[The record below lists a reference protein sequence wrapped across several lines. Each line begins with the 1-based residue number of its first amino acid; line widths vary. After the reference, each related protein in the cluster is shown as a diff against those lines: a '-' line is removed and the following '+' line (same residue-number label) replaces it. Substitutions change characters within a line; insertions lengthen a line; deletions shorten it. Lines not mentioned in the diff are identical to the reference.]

1 MVERAN
7 DIAIVGMSCR
17 LPGAADLEKFWR
29 LLREGRDAIG
39 SAPADRPGIDETAG
53 FLDSAS
59 EYDAD
64 FFGVPP
70 NEARAIDPQQLLGLE
85 LSWEALEDAGYRDPA
100 GARAGVFLGSTGTD
114 FAEMAA
120 AQGKPGVGRHSLW
133 AVGRGVLANRISN
146 QYGFTGPSLVVDSGQ
161 SSSLVAVHLACESVR
176 NGECDVALAGGLNLI
191 LSPLSGARIDEFGA
205 RSASGKCRTFDE
217 SADGIVRGEG
227 GGIVVLKPLWRAVAD
242 GDRIHAVIRGS
253 SVNNGNERQVL
264 SAPSA
269 ASQASVIRAAL
280 VAAGVEGSSV
290 HYVELH
296 GTGTPAGDPVEAAAL
311 GDTYGVARPAD
322 GPLAVGSVKTN
333 IGHLEAAAGIAG
345 LIKTVL
351 CLRHRELVPSLNFH
365 APNPRISLDAA
376 RLRVVTDVQEW
387 PSAQVRRAAVSAFGM
402 GGTNAHVVLEQAPA
416 VATVDAAPDRGSE
429 VLSWVLS
436 ARSPEAL
443 RGQAARLRDW
453 LDEHPEAD
461 AADVAHSLLRSRT
474 QLEWR
479 TAVVGLDLAGMKAG
493 LAALAQPGAE
503 SAELVESAVV
513 SGRAAARRV
522 AMVFPGQG
530 SQWSGMA
537 AGLFAAGGV
546 FAESIAECETALS
559 PFIDWSLTDVV
570 RGEPGAASLDRVD
583 VVQPVLFAVMVSLAR
598 LWRANGVEPSV
609 VIGHSQGEVAAA
621 VVIGAL
627 SLSDG
632 ARVIALRSKAGAEVL
647 IDKGAMAAVGLS
659 TAAVL
664 ERLAPFGDELS
675 LAAING
681 PAQTV
686 VSGGS
691 AALDEFVAQCAAD
704 GVWAKRVPA
713 TWPGHSKMAEE
724 IRDRILTELAPVRP
738 RASAIPFFST
748 VVADYVDTST
758 LDAEYWY
765 RSLREPVRFAESIEA
780 LMRSGVNGFVEASPH
795 PVVSMAV
802 ELTADSIGFADRV
815 AVVGTLKR
823 GHGGQEHF
831 AAALARAHSVGI
843 DVPPAALARAAT
855 RIDLPTY
862 AFQRLRWWTPG
873 DSVSAGAGDVS
884 SAGLIHPDHPM
895 LGAAVSVAGR
905 DEWLFT
911 GRLSRAA
918 HPWLGDH
925 VILGSPVV
933 PTAVFIE
940 AALGVGARVAAGA
953 VTELRIESPLP
964 TVGDAL
970 NIQVSVAAPDDLGRR
985 TFAIHARPAGAE
997 LPDGRGS
1004 GDGWASDDEVE
1015 SQEWARYATGV
1026 LAPDTGDAPFSVD
1039 GDWPPGAA
1047 EPVAAAELYDRLD
1060 ARGFGYG
1067 VAFQG
1072 VTAAWRRG
1080 HEVFA
1085 EVSLDATV
1093 SDQAGRFG
1101 VHPALLD
1108 AMLHAAVD
1116 ELAAGASESDS
1127 NAVPMPLS
1135 LTDIRLYRPG
1145 SAAARVRLDRVDTDT
1160 LRVTAFAEDGAP
1172 ILAIK
1177 SLLLQPVEMAATSAP
1192 DPLAA
1197 AVVPARRRNTVVTGP
1212 LAPRLLATPESER
1225 DALVLAVVAE
1235 QAAAVLGH
1243 DSAAAIDPDQPFT
1256 DFGFDSLSGQQL
1268 RNRLVQATGTELPTT
1283 LVFDHP
1289 TPRAVTRLV
1298 RSLLEGVDLGKRR
1311 VTRRTRSDEPIAIVG
1326 IGCRF
1331 PGGVAS
1337 PQQMWDLLAEGRDAI
1352 TGFPTDRGWDLER
1365 LFDPDPS
1372 KPGTV
1377 YTREGGFLTDPG
1389 AFDAGFFGI
1398 GPREAAGMDPQQ
1410 RLMLEVSW
1418 EALEDAGIDPAAL
1431 RGTDTGVYVG
1441 AISSGYA
1448 RAVTGE
1454 HEGFRLTGTA
1464 PSVIS
1469 GRVSYLFGLEGP
1481 AVTVD
1486 TACSSSLVALH
1497 LGCQALRRGEASLVL
1512 AGGVSISASPRL
1524 YIDFARQRG
1533 LAPDGRSKAFAAA
1546 ADGVTWSEG
1555 VGVLVVERLSDAQR
1569 LGHNVLAVVRGS
1581 AINQD
1586 GASNGLTAPNGPS
1599 QERVIAAALADAGLE
1614 PSDVDAVEAHG
1625 TGTTLGDPI
1634 EAQALINAYGRDR
1647 VEPLRIGSIKSNI
1660 GHAVAAAGVGGV
1672 IKMVQAL
1679 REQTLP
1685 KTLHVDAPTPHVDW
1699 SAGSVRLLTE
1709 AEPWPARGRVRRAGV
1724 SSFGMSGTNAHLI
1737 LEEAPPSTPAEPA
1750 VVERDSGVGGSD
1762 VLSWTLSA
1770 ASSEALR
1777 EQAVRL
1783 AEWLQSHDDV
1793 HAADVAHSL
1802 LRHRSRFEWRGAVVG
1817 RELADLKA
1825 GLASLAES
1833 AAQPG
1838 KGPDSV
1844 VSGHAAA
1851 RRVAFV
1857 FPGQG
1862 SQWPEMAGEL
1872 LAAGGVF
1879 ADAIAECEAALAP
1892 FVNWSLTAVLRGEAD
1907 AALLDRVDVV
1917 QPVLFAVM
1925 VSLARV
1931 WRANGVEPA
1940 AVVGH
1945 SQGEIAAAVV
1955 AGGLSLSD
1963 GARVVALR
1971 SQVVAEELAGAGGMV
1986 SVGAAAEAVAQRL
1999 TGFGDRLSVA
2009 AVNGPAQTVVSGESS
2024 ALDEFLAA
2032 CATDGVWAKRIPVD
2046 YASHSRAVESIRDRV
2061 LTELDAVAPVS
2072 GSVPFFSTVL
2082 ADYVDTETLDAGYWY
2097 RGLREQVRFAESV
2110 EALLRAGVN
2119 AFIEVSPHP
2128 VLTIGVE
2135 LTAGAIGSA
2144 DRVAVLGTLKRN
2156 QGGPEQVAAALA
2168 QAHCVGIEV
2177 SAQALAPDATRVD
2190 LPTYAFQRKQ
2200 YWLQPSGAPDVWQAG
2215 LDEAGHPLLGALVRL
2230 PDSQDVVFT
2239 GRLSRADH
2247 AWLADH
2253 AVAGVSLLPGA
2264 ALVELAL
2271 HVGTMLDC
2279 PQLDELVIEA
2289 PLAVPPAGAVEL
2301 RVVAGGPDGTGART
2315 VSVYSRARGADQSDR
2330 AEIDDAPGSDEWVR
2344 HAFASVTGRTEAPS
2358 ADSSMVIW
2366 PPVGA
2371 VAIEIDGAYADL
2383 AEQGYGYGPMFRG
2396 LTALWRRDGEVFAE
2410 VALPE
2415 QARSEAGKFGVHPAL
2430 LDAALHPILLGG
2442 LIASPR
2448 AGELAVPFSWENVS
2462 LYATGSTSLRVRA
2475 AVSGSGAAGERIAL
2489 TVADGA
2495 GMAVAEVGALTLRS
2509 LSTDGLGAAR
2519 RRSDDVGYQ
2528 VDWVAL
2534 ASDAQPRTEAE
2545 AWSPADDAETAT
2557 IGGRVVTVLRLDA
2570 TAGDRDLP
2578 AAVRDAVTALMVRM
2592 QRLLARDEQIVV
2604 VTRQAVA
2611 VHPGESVELSGAAAW
2626 GLLRT
2631 AQSEHPDR
2639 ILVVDVDDSADY
2651 RHAVVL
2657 AVTTEGEPQLAVRR
2671 GIAHAPRLSRG
2682 VGDNVGAS
2690 DLVRTPA
2697 WALTHLGKGTLTG
2710 DNLALIE
2717 KPAVLRTLE
2726 PGQVRV
2732 ALRAA
2737 GVNFRDVLLAL
2748 GMDSGGND
2756 AICVEGAGVV
2766 LEVAPDVTEFAP
2778 GDRVFGFIDGVG
2790 SVAVTDRRLLAPMPR
2805 GWSFAQA
2812 AAVPVVYATAYYGL
2826 VDLAEAQP
2834 GETLLLHAA
2843 TGGVGMAAVQ
2853 VARHLGL
2860 RLLTTASRPKW
2871 DVLRAMGFDDAQ
2883 IGDSRTLDFE
2893 QKFLAVT
2900 EGRGVDIVLDSLA
2913 GEFVDASLRL
2923 LPRGGRFVEMG
2934 HLDERDPAQ
2943 VAADHPG
2950 VDYRTFMLLEV
2961 EPDRLQEIMRILV
2974 GLFDD
2979 GTLTSSPITAWDL
2992 RQAPA
2997 AFRHVSQARHIG
3009 KNVLTVPTPLRP
3021 GGTVL
3026 ITGGTGGLGALLARH
3041 LITEYGVRRLVL
3053 VSRRGPDAPGAA
3065 ELRDELVALDAHVD
3079 VVACDTAD
3087 RAALDAVLA
3096 AIPSEHPLTG
3106 VFHAAGVLA
3115 DGLLTDMTPERIAE
3129 VLRPKANAAWNLHEA
3144 TRALDLSAFVL
3155 YSSIAGVIGN
3165 PGQANYAAANVF
3177 LDALAQHRHVIG
3189 LPATSVAWGLW
3200 KESTGMTGG
3209 LGEADIARLRREGL
3223 PPLGDEDGMAL
3234 FDAALAG
3241 GRAGFVA
3248 VRVDRSA
3255 LAEAGSDGPRALMR
3269 GLARP
3274 ARRRVSIGANESSVL
3289 AAQVAGRPAAEQE
3302 RIILEVI
3309 RTQAAAVLGHD
3320 NAESIAP
3327 DKPFSDIGF
3336 DSLGVMEFRN
3346 RLVKAT
3352 GVQLPSTL
3360 VFDYPTAEA
3369 MAKLVQS
3376 RVAPTTADGP
3386 ARQAPR
3392 RVRADEPIAIVGMS
3406 CRFPGGVGSPEDLWG
3421 LLAAGNDATGEF
3433 PTDRGWDLERLFD
3446 PDPDKPGTIYTRRGG
3461 FLDTAGDFDAG
3472 FFGIGPRE
3480 ASAMDPQQRL
3490 LLEASWEALEEAGI
3504 DPISLRGSDTG
3515 VFAGAC
3521 FSGYHDRV
3529 TGDLEGYRL
3538 TGTTH
3543 SVISGRVAYTF
3554 GLEGPAVTVDTACS
3568 SSLVALHQACRALRQ
3583 GETSLA
3589 LASGVTV
3596 AAAPY
3601 VFIDFARQRG
3611 LSPDGRCKSFAA
3623 GADGVAFSEGVG
3635 VLVLE
3640 RLSDAQRLGHNVLA
3654 LVRGSAV
3661 NQDGASNGLTAPNGP
3676 SQERV
3681 IAAALADA
3689 GLEPSDV
3696 DAVEAHGTGTTL
3708 GDPIEAQALI
3718 NAYGRD
3724 RAQPLRI
3731 GSIKS
3736 NIGHAVAAAGVGGVI
3751 KMVQALRHEMLPK
3764 TLHVDEPSPHVE
3776 WSEGN
3781 VALLTEAEPWPVGER
3796 IRRAGVSSFG
3806 VSGTNVHAILEEAP
3820 ARRVQASLPAPTD
3833 RSRPDTVVP
3842 WLVSADSESG
3852 LRAQADR
3859 LRQWMIGNADAD
3871 VWDVAYSLMTSRAQL
3886 DRRAAVVGRDRDE
3899 LLAGL
3904 AELAAGAPGTIEASV
3919 GSGRTAFLF
3928 TGQGAQ
3934 RAGMGAGLYAA
3945 FDVFAAA
3952 FDEVCAQIDPLLGT
3966 ALRDLVFDKD
3976 GAALLDRTEFTQP
3989 ALFAFEVAL
3998 FRLMESFGV
4007 VPDVLIG
4014 HSIGELAAAYV
4025 AGVWSL
4031 PDACALVVARGR
4043 LMGALPEGGAMLAVA
4058 VSEAQASA
4066 VLAGFAG
4073 RVSMAAVNGPSSV
4086 VLSGEVSAIDELAGA
4101 FVAQGAKTS
4110 RLRVSH
4116 AFHSALM
4123 EPMLDEF
4130 RCIAKELT
4138 YHQPTVSIVSNI
4150 SGALFG
4156 AEVTDPEYWVE
4167 QVRGCVRFA
4176 PGIDTLVE
4184 TGVRRFLEIG
4194 PDAVLAAMVRQ
4205 CLADTPAVEAK
4216 STVLATARRSVD
4228 EPIQFVSA
4236 LAAAD
4241 AAGIGM
4247 DWTSLFAEHS
4257 MARVPLP
4264 TYAFRH
4270 RRYWLEP
4277 VVAPD
4282 TWQSGLDEAGHPLLS
4297 AMVRLP
4303 DSDDVVFTGRLSYG
4317 GHRWLADH
4325 TVAGVTLLP
4334 GAAFVELALHVGTM
4348 VQCPRLAE
4356 LVIEA
4361 PLPVPATGGVELR
4374 VVATGPD
4381 ETGAR
4386 TVSVYSRSGGD
4397 DPGDGAQRSHIDT
4410 ARSDDQAPQWVRHVV
4425 ATVTTQADVPSP
4437 IDTSMASWPPA
4448 GASAMD
4454 IEHVYADLAELGYE
4468 YGPAFQGLTALW
4480 RRGDEV
4486 FAEVALPES
4495 VRSTGGEFGVH
4506 PALLDA
4512 ALHVLLFGGLLPAP
4526 QAGAVAV
4533 PFSWENVA
4541 LHATGATALRVRA
4554 TATGSATGDQIA
4566 VTLADASGMVVAEVG
4581 ALTLR
4586 PIPTAALGSAH
4597 RRTDGVGYGVDWVAF
4612 LAGEFTETG
4621 DWGTAEDGETV
4632 SIAGRTAT
4640 VVRLDDA
4647 PRDHD
4652 GPVQTR
4658 AVVTALTAR
4667 IQRLLTQDR
4676 SIVVVTSQAVA
4687 VHPGEAVYLTAAAV
4701 WGLLRTAQSEHPD
4714 RILVVDL
4721 DVSADYRRW
4730 VELAVST
4737 AGEPQLA
4744 VRRGT
4749 THVPRLHRAGSD
4761 LPGVSVL
4768 RGSSEWA
4775 LTPLDQGTLTE
4786 DNFGLRDHPAAAAPL
4801 GSGQVRVSMRAVGLN
4816 FRDVLVTLGT
4826 YPDPNARIGGEGA
4839 GVVLEVAPDVT
4850 EFAPGDRVFGF
4861 IDGVG
4866 SVAVTDRRLL
4876 APMPRGWSFAQAAAV
4891 PVVYATAYYGL
4902 VDLAEAQPGETLLL
4916 HAATGGVGMAAVQL
4930 ARHLGLRLLVTAS
4943 RPKWDV
4949 LRGMGFDDAQIGDSR
4964 ALDFEQ
4970 QFLAVTEGRGVDI
4983 VLDSLAGE
4991 FVDAS
4996 LRLLPRGGRFIEMGM
5011 IDRRDPAE
5019 VAAEYSGVRY
5029 QSFMLLEADPDR
5041 LQEIMRIL
5049 VGLFDDGTLTSSP
5062 ITAWDLRQAPEAFRH
5077 VSQARH
5083 IGKNVLTVPTPLRP
5097 EGTVL
5102 ITGGTG
5108 GLGALLARHLIT
5120 EYGVRRL
5127 VLVSRRGPDAPGA
5140 AELRDELVALD
5151 AHVDVVACDTADR
5164 AALDAVLAAIP
5175 SEHPLTGVFH
5185 TAGVLADGLLAGM
5198 TPEQITEV
5206 LRPKVDAAWNL
5217 HEATRA
5223 LDLSAF
5229 VLYSSIAGVIGN
5241 PGQAN
5246 YAAANVF
5253 LDALAQHRHVI
5264 GLPATS
5270 VAWGPWR
5277 ASTGMTSALGEAD
5290 IARLRREGFIPLGD
5304 EDGMALFDAALA
5316 GGRAEFVAA
5325 RIDRSA
5331 LSELSADDLRAVM
5344 RGLSRPSRRRISS
5357 APSETPDLAAQ
5368 LVGRSIAKQ
5377 DRIVLEVI
5385 RTQAAAILGHEGAD
5399 SIAPDKPFSDIGFD
5413 SLGVM
5418 EFRNRLKSAVGVQLS
5433 ANAMFDY
5440 PTPAELAGFLR
5451 REIVPEVGSLDRIA
5465 AEVESLARSCA
5476 AADLS
5481 PADRSDIALK
5491 LQAMWRELEGR
5502 QLEGRQLEGKDAS
5515 EPASSGTAESLAAA
5529 DDSELFDFIDNL
5541 S

>member
-70 NEARAIDPQQLLGLE
+70 NEARSIDPQQLLGLE
-85 LSWEALEDAGYRDPA
+85 LSWEALEDAGYRDLA

-114 FAEMAA
+114 FAEIAA

-133 AVGRGVLANRISN
+133 AVGRGVVANRISN

-161 SSSLVAVHLACESVR
+161 SSSLVAVHLAGESVR

-191 LSPLSGARIDEFGA
+191 LSPLSGERIEQFGA

-280 VAAGVEGSSV
+280 AAAGVEGSSV

-311 GDTYGVARPAD
+311 GDTYGAARPED

-351 CLRHRELVPSLNFH
+351 CLRHRELVPSLNFRV
-365 APNPRISLDAA
+365 PNPRISLDAA
-376 RLRVVTDVQEW
+376 RLRVVTGVQDW
-387 PSAQVRRAAVSAFGM
+387 PSAEVRRAAVSAFGM
-402 GGTNAHVVLEQAPA
+402 GGTNAHVVLEEAPA
-416 VATVDAAPDRGSE
+416 VPTVDAAPVRGSE

-436 ARSPEAL
+436 ARSREAL

-461 AADVAHSLLRSRT
+461 GADVAHSLLRSRT

-479 TAVVGLDLAGMKAG
+479 SAVVGRDLVAMKAG
-493 LAALAQPGAE
+493 LAALAEPGAD
-503 SAELVESAVV
+503 SAELAESAVV
-513 SGRAAARRV
+513 SGRAASRQV

-530 SQWSGMA
+530 SQWPGMA

-559 PFIDWSLTDVV
+559 PFIEWSLTDVV

-598 LWRANGVEPSV
+598 LWRAGGVEPSV

-632 ARVIALRSKAGAEVL
+632 ARVIALRSRAGAEVL
-647 IDKGAMAAVGLS
+647 IHKGAMAAVGLS

-738 RASAIPFFST
+738 RASSIPFFST
-748 VVADYVDTST
+748 VFADYVDTST

-780 LMRSGVNGFVEASPH
+780 LMRSGVNGFVETSPH

-873 DSVSAGAGDVS
+873 DSVSPGAGDVS

-895 LGAAVSVAGR
+895 LGAAVPVAGR

-911 GRLSRAA
+911 GRLTRAA

-933 PTAVFIE
+933 PAAVLIE
-940 AALGVGARVAAGA
+940 AALGVGARVAAGS

-964 TVGDAL
+964 TIAEAL
-970 NIQVSVAAPDDLGRR
+970 TIQVSVAAPDDLGRR
-985 TFAIHARPAGAE
+985 MFAIHARPDSGSAE
-997 LPDGRGS
+997 LLDGS
-1004 GDGWASDDEVE
+1004 GDGWAADGEVE
-1015 SQEWARYATGV
+1015 AQEWARYATGV
-1026 LAPDTGDAPFSVD
+1026 LAPDTGDAPLSVD

-1047 EPVAAAELYDRLD
+1047 EPVAAAEMYDRLG

-1080 HEVFA
+1080 HDVFA

-1116 ELAAGASESDS
+1116 ELADGSEADS
-1127 NAVPMPLS
+1127 NTFAMPLS

-1145 SAAARVRLDRVDTDT
+1145 SEAARVRLDRVDTNT

-1177 SLLLQPVEMAATSAP
+1177 SLLLHPVEMAATSAP
-1192 DPLAA
+1192 DSPA
-1197 AVVPARRRNTVVTGP
+1197 AVVPARRRNSVVTGP
-1212 LAPRLLATPESER
+1212 LAPRLLATSESER
-1225 DALVLAVVAE
+1225 DALVLTVVAE

-1298 RSLLEGVDLGKRR
+1298 RSLLEGIDLGKRR
-1311 VTRRTRSDEPIAIVG
+1311 TARRTRSDEPIAIVG
-1326 IGCRF
+1326 MGCRF

-1337 PQQMWDLLAEGRDAI
+1337 AQQMWDLLAEGRDAI

-1398 GPREAAGMDPQQ
+1398 GPREAAAMDPQQ

-1454 HEGFRLTGTA
+1454 HEGFRLTGTS

-1497 LGCQALRRGEASLVL
+1497 LACQALRRGEASLVL

-1634 EAQALINAYGRDR
+1634 EAQALIAAYGQGRA
-1647 VEPLRIGSIKSNI
+1647 EPLRIGSLKSNI

-1679 REQTLP
+1679 RQQTLP

-1699 SAGSVRLLTE
+1699 SVGSVRLLTE
-1709 AEPWPARGRVRRAGV
+1709 AEPWLARGRVRRAGV

-1737 LEEAPPSTPAEPA
+1737 LEEAPPSNPTEPA
-1750 VVERDSGVGGSD
+1750 VVERDSGAGGSD
-1762 VLSWTLSA
+1762 VLAWTLSA
-1770 ASSEALR
+1770 GSPEALR

-1783 AEWLQSHDDV
+1783 EEWLQSHEDV
-1793 HAADVAHSL
+1793 NAADVAHSL
-1802 LRHRSRFEWRGAVVG
+1802 LRHRSQFEWRGAVVG
-1817 RELADLKA
+1817 RELTDLTA

-1833 AAQPG
+1833 RPA
-1838 KGPDSV
+1838 KGTDNV
-1844 VSGHAAA
+1844 VSGRAAA

-1940 AVVGH
+1940 VVVGH

-1971 SQVVAEELAGAGGMV
+1971 SLVVAEELAGAGGMV
-1986 SVGAAAEAVAQRL
+1986 SVGSAAEAVAQRL
-1999 TGFGDRLSVA
+1999 TSFGDRLSVA

-2061 LTELDAVAPVS
+2061 LAELAAVAPVS
-2072 GSVPFFSTVL
+2072 GSVPFFSTVF

-2110 EALLRAGVN
+2110 EALQRAGVN

-2168 QAHCVGIEV
+2168 HAHCVGIEV
-2177 SAQALAPDATRVD
+2177 TAQALAPDATRVD

-2230 PDSQDVVFT
+2230 PDSRDVVFT

-2247 AWLADH
+2247 PWLADH
-2253 AVAGVSLLPGA
+2253 TVAGVTLLPGA

-2279 PQLDELVIEA
+2279 PRLDELVIEA
-2289 PLAVPPAGAVEL
+2289 PLPVPPVGAVEL

-2315 VSVYSRARGADQSDR
+2315 VSVYSRARGAEESDR
-2330 AEIDDAPGSDEWVR
+2330 DELSGGPGSDEWVR
-2344 HAFASVTGRTEAPS
+2344 HAFASVTAQTDVPS
-2358 ADSSMVIW
+2358 ADQSMVSW
-2366 PPVGA
+2366 PPAGA
-2371 VAIEIDGAYADL
+2371 AAIEIDGAYADL
-2383 AEQGYGYGPMFRG
+2383 AEQGYGYGPVFRG
-2396 LTALWRRDGEVFAE
+2396 LTALWRRDDEVFAE

-2442 LIASPR
+2442 LIPAPR

-2462 LYATGSTSLRVRA
+2462 LYATGATSLRVRA
-2475 AVSGSGAAGERIAL
+2475 VVSGSGAGSERIAV

-2509 LSTDGLGAAR
+2509 LSTDGLGASR
-2519 RRSDDVGYQ
+2519 RHSEGAGYQ

-2534 ASDAQPRTEAE
+2534 GSDAEQLTEAE
-2545 AWSPADDAETAT
+2545 AWGPADDGETAT
-2557 IGGRVVTVLRLDA
+2557 IGGRVVTVLRHDEA
-2570 TAGDRDLP
+2570 AGDRDLP
-2578 AAVRDAVTALMVRM
+2578 AAVRDAVTALMVRV

-2604 VTRQAVA
+2604 VTSQAVA
-2611 VHPGESVELSGAAAW
+2611 VHPGELVDLSGAAAW

-2639 ILVVDVDDSADY
+2639 IRVVDIDDSADY
-2651 RHAVVL
+2651 RHGVVL
-2657 AVTTEGEPQLAVRR
+2657 AVTMDGEPQLAVRR
-2671 GIAHAPRLSRG
+2671 GTAHAPRLSRG
-2682 VGDNVGAS
+2682 IADGVGAS

-2710 DNLALIE
+2710 DNLTLIE
-2717 KPAVLRTLE
+2717 TPAVLRALA

-2790 SVAVTDRRLLAPMPR
+2790 SVAVTDRRLLAPMPH

-2826 VDLAEAQP
+2826 VDLAGAQP

-2853 VARHLGL
+2853 LARHLGL

-2871 DVLRAMGFDDAQ
+2871 DVLRGMGFDDAQ

-2893 QKFLAVT
+2893 QKFRDVT

-2923 LPRGGRFVEMG
+2923 LPRGGRFIEMG

-2943 VAADHPG
+2943 VAAEHPG

-2961 EPDRLQEIMRILV
+2961 DPDRLREILATV
-2974 GLFDD
+2974 VELFQA
-2979 GTLTSSPITAWDL
+2979 GTLTSAPTTAWDV
-2992 RQAPA
+2992 RQAPE

-3021 GGTVL
+3021 DGTVL
-3026 ITGGTGGLGALLARH
+3026 ITGGTGRLGALLSRH
-3041 LITEYGVRRLVL
+3041 LIIDYGVRRLVL
-3053 VSRRGPDAPGAA
+3053 ASRRGPDAPGAA
-3065 ELRDELVALDAHVD
+3065 ELRDELVALGAHVD

-3096 AIPSEHPLTG
+3096 AVPSEHPLTG
-3106 VFHAAGVLA
+3106 VFHTAGVLA
-3115 DGLLTDMTPERIAE
+3115 DGLLADMTPERITE
-3129 VLRPKANAAWNLHEA
+3129 VLRPKVDAAWNLHEA
-3144 TRALDLSAFVL
+3144 TKDLDLSAFVL

-3177 LDALAQHRHVIG
+3177 LDALAQHRHVAG
-3189 LPATSVAWGLW
+3189 LPATSMAWGLW

-3209 LGEADIARLRREGL
+3209 LGDADIARLRREGF
-3223 PPLGDEDGMAL
+3223 PPLSDEDGMAL
-3234 FDAALAG
+3234 FDAALTG
-3241 GRAGFVA
+3241 GRAAFVA

-3274 ARRRVSIGANESSVL
+3274 SRRRVSIGASESSVL
-3289 AAQVAGRPAAEQE
+3289 ATQVAGRPAAEQE

-3352 GVQLPSTL
+3352 GMQLPSTL

-3369 MAKLVQS
+3369 MAKLVRS

-3406 CRFPGGVGSPEDLWG
+3406 CRFPGGVASPDDLWE
-3421 LLAAGNDATGEF
+3421 LLASGTDATGAF

-3461 FLDTAGDFDAG
+3461 FLDAAGDFDAG

-3515 VFAGAC
+3515 VFVGAC
-3521 FSGYHDRV
+3521 FSGYYDRV
-3529 TGDLEGYRL
+3529 TGDLEGFRL

-3543 SVISGRVAYTF
+3543 SVISGRVAYTL

-3601 VFIDFARQRG
+3601 VYIDFARQRG
-3611 LSPDGRCKSFAA
+3611 LSPEGRCKSFAA

-3640 RLSDAQRLGHNVLA
+3640 RLSDAERLGHNVLA

-3718 NAYGRD
+3718 AAYGQG
-3724 RAQPLRI
+3724 RAEPLRI
-3731 GSIKS
+3731 GSLKS

-3751 KMVQALRHEMLPK
+3751 KMVQALRHETLPK

-3781 VALLTEAEPWPVGER
+3781 VALLTEAAPWPVGER
-3796 IRRAGVSSFG
+3796 VRRAGVSSFG

-3820 ARRVQASLPAPTD
+3820 ARRVQTSLPAPTD
-3833 RSRPDTVVP
+3833 RPRPDTVVP

-3871 VWDVAYSLMTSRAQL
+3871 VWDVAYSLMTSRARL
-3886 DRRAAVVGRDRDE
+3886 DRRGAVVGRDRDE

-3904 AELAAGAPGTIEASV
+3904 ADLAAGAPGTIEETA

-3952 FDEVCAQIDPLLGT
+3952 FDEVCAQIDPLLGL

-3989 ALFAFEVAL
+3989 ALFVFEVAL
-3998 FRLMESFGV
+3998 YRLLESFGV

-4058 VSEAQASA
+4058 VPEARASA
-4066 VLAGFAG
+4066 VLTGFAG

-4086 VLSGEVSAIDELAGA
+4086 VLSGEVSAIDEIADA
-4101 FVAQGAKTS
+4101 FVAEGVKIS

-4130 RCIAKELT
+4130 RGIAQELT

-4156 AEVTDPEYWVE
+4156 DEVTDPEYWVE

-4194 PDAVLAAMVRQ
+4194 PDAVLTAMVGQ
-4205 CLADTPAVEAK
+4205 CLAETPGVEAK
-4216 STVLATARRSVD
+4216 STALAAARRSTD
-4228 EPIQFVSA
+4228 EPTQFVSA

-4241 AAGIGM
+4241 VAGIRM
-4247 DWTSLFAEHS
+4247 DWTSLFADHS
-4257 MARVPLP
+4257 VVRVPLP

-4270 RRYWLEP
+4270 RRYWLQP
-4277 VVAPD
+4277 VAAPD

-4303 DSDDVVFTGRLSYG
+4303 DSDDVVFTGRLS
-4317 GHRWLADH
+4317 HAAHPWLADH

-4361 PLPVPATGGVELR
+4361 PLPVPSTGGVELR

-4386 TVSVYSRSGGD
+4386 TVSVYSRSRGADSGN
-4397 DPGDGAQRSHIDT
+4397 GAQRVRIDT
-4410 ARSDDQAPQWVRHVV
+4410 AGRSEHSDGPDDQAPQWVRHVV
-4425 ATVTTQADVPSP
+4425 ATVATQADTPS

-4454 IEHVYADLAELGYE
+4454 IDHVYADLAELGYE

-4480 RRGDEV
+4480 RRADEV

-4495 VRSTGGEFGVH
+4495 VRSAGGEFGVH

-4526 QAGAVAV
+4526 QAGVVAV

-4554 TATGSATGDQIA
+4554 TATGSATGDRIA
-4566 VTLADASGMVVAEVG
+4566 VTLADTSGIVVAEVG

-4586 PIPTAALGSAH
+4586 PISTDSLGSAH
-4597 RRTDGVGYGVDWVAF
+4597 RRTDGVGYGVDWGA
-4612 LAGEFTETG
+4612 LPAGEFTETG
-4621 DWGTAEDGETV
+4621 EWSAAEDGETV

-4640 VVRLDDA
+4640 VLRLDAA
-4647 PRDHD
+4647 PVDRYL
-4652 GPVQTR
+4652 PVQTR
-4658 AVVTALTAR
+4658 DVVAALTAR
-4667 IQRLLTQDR
+4667 VQRLLTQDR
-4676 SIVVVTSQAVA
+4676 SIVIVTSQAVA
-4687 VHPGEAVYLTAAAV
+4687 VHPGEAVYLTAAAA

-4714 RILVVDL
+4714 RILVVDV
-4721 DVSADYRRW
+4721 DMPADYRRW
-4730 VELAVST
+4730 VELAVRT

-4744 VRRGT
+4744 IRRGT

-4761 LPGVSVL
+4761 VHGVSAL
-4768 RGSSEWA
+4768 RGTSEWA
-4775 LTPLDQGTLTE
+4775 LTPLDKGTLTE
-4786 DNFGLRDHPAAAAPL
+4786 DNFGLRDHPAATAPL
-4801 GSGQVRVSMRAVGLN
+4801 EPGKVRVSMRAVGLN

-4876 APMPRGWSFAQAAAV
+4876 APMPHGWSFAQAAAV

-4902 VDLAEAQPGETLLL
+4902 VDLAGAQPGETLLL
-4916 HAATGGVGMAAVQL
+4916 HAATGGVGMAAVQV
-4930 ARHLGLRLLVTAS
+4930 ARHLGLRLLTTAS

-4964 ALDFEQ
+4964 TLDFEQ
-4970 QFLAVTEGRGVDI
+4970 KFLDVTEGRGVDI

-4996 LRLLPRGGRFIEMGM
+4996 LRLLPRGGRFVEMGM

-5019 VAAEYSGVRY
+5019 VAAEYPGVRY

-5062 ITAWDLRQAPEAFRH
+5062 TTAWDVRQAPEAFRH

-5097 EGTVL
+5097 DGTVL

-5120 EYGVRRL
+5120 AYDVRSV
-5127 VLVSRRGPDAPGA
+5127 VLASRRGPDAPGA
-5140 AELRDELVALD
+5140 AELQAELIALG
-5151 AHVDVVACDTADR
+5151 AQVDVVACDTADR

-5175 SEHPLTGVFH
+5175 REHPLTGVFH

-5198 TPEQITEV
+5198 TPEQITDV

-5217 HEATRA
+5217 HEATQD

-5264 GLPATS
+5264 GLPAIS

-5290 IARLRREGFIPLGD
+5290 IARLRREGFIPLSD

-5331 LSELSADDLRAVM
+5331 LSEVGTDDLRAVM
-5344 RGLSRPSRRRISS
+5344 RGLSRPSRRRVSNT
-5357 APSETPDLAAQ
+5357 PSESPDLAAQ
-5368 LVGRSIAKQ
+5368 LAGHSAAKQ

-5385 RTQAAAILGHEGAD
+5385 RAQAAAILGHDGVD

-5433 ANAMFDY
+5433 ATAMFDY

-5451 REIVPEVGSLDRIA
+5451 QEIAPDVDSFDRIA
-5465 AEVESLARSCA
+5465 AEVESLARSCS

-5491 LQAMWRELEGR
+5491 LQAMWREL
-5502 QLEGRQLEGKDAS
+5502 QGKDAS
-5515 EPASSGTAESLAAA
+5515 EPDLGGTAEVLDAA
-5529 DDSELFDFIDNL
+5529 DDRELFDFIDNL
-5541 S
+5541 G